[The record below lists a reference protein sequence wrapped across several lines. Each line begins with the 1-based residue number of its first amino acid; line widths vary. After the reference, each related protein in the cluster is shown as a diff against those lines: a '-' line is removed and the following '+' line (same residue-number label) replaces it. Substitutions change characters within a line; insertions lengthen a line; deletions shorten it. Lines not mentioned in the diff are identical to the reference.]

1 MLTIKT
7 PARII
12 TVSLCGAGI
21 QITIGEE
28 EVAKLRVIG
37 FKQNW
42 WITSHRRNVSGPFFL
57 RKDAM
62 DAITTIQES
71 YNAA

>member
-7 PARII
+7 PASVI

-28 EVAKLRVIG
+28 EVAKLRVIA
-37 FKQNW
+37 FKRNW
-42 WITSHRRNVSGPFFL
+42 WITSHHRNVSGPFFL